1 MLLQDLHIM
10 DQLVLLLGHS
20 LVMHAVEVALLPE
33 LVPGGRRLREQL
45 EDCS

>member
-1 MLLQDLHIM
+1 M

-33 LVPGGRRLREQL
+33 HVPGGRRLREQL